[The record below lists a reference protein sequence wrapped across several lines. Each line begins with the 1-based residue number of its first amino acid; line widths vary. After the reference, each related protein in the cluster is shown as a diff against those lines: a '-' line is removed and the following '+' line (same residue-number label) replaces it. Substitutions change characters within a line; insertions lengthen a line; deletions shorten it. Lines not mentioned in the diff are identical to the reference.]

1 MTTFTANNER
11 VQFFINCSPKY
22 KAKDIKKAKFK
33 RLEQLEENLF
43 QQNIFMSKLFPS
55 KQFLIL
61 EQIIYWINKN
71 DGICKFGTDK
81 LIQSIQDNI
90 DVSVSVRTV
99 RNAIKALKL
108 TNQFIVT
115 RLQSN
120 RCNNGK
126 YVIVDMKHENFK
138 EILKEVFLLSDD
150 KIAQQ
155 IAQQDSKK
163 NSDEA
168 LIRQQS
174 IDGNK
179 SSNLTIFKTSNTNN
193 NIYKA
198 IQQDIEEDLLKNN
211 NREYVTKFATNDY
224 QVKFYDLVDMMPF
237 PEQIMENKAIL
248 ALRIGSD
255 ATSKTF
261 VKAKDLIVHM
271 ALRINEGYTYDNVVA
286 AFTKGL
292 YKAMEYQSPKKPVT
306 KSAEVPAYFSYN
318 WIEKKNS
325 NKN

>member
-1 MTTFTANNER
+1 MITFTANNQR
-11 VQFFINCSPKY
+11 IQFFINCSTKY
-22 KAKDIKKAKFK
+22 TAKEIKKAKYQ
-33 RLEQLEENLF
+33 RLKKLEEDLF
-43 QQNIFMSKLFPS
+43 QQNIFMSELFPS

-71 DGICKFGTDK
+71 NGLCKFGTDK

-126 YVIVDMKHENFK
+126 YVIVDMEHENFK

-150 KIAQQ
+150 KIAHQFAHQ
-155 IAQQDSKK
+155 KTEK

-168 LIRQQS
+168 LVQQQS
-174 IDGNK
+174 IDENK
-179 SSNLTIFKTSNTNN
+179 SSNLNIFFKTSNTNN

-198 IQQDIEEDLLKNN
+198 IQQDIEEDVLKNN
-211 NREYVTKFATNDY
+211 NREYVAKFATNTY
-224 QVKFYDLVDMMPF
+224 QLKFYDLVDMMPF
-237 PEQIMENKAIL
+237 PEQIMENKAVL

-261 VKAKDLIVHM
+261 VKAKGLIVHM

-292 YKAMEYQSPKKPVT
+292 YNAMQYQSIKQPVI
-306 KSAEVPAYFSYN
+306 KSAEVPVPVVSHYN
-318 WIEKKNS
+318 WLKKS
-325 NKN
+325 N

>member
-1 MTTFTANNER
+1 MTTYTANNQR
-11 VQFFINCSPKY
+11 IQFFINCSTNY
-22 KAKDIKKAKFK
+22 TANEIKETKSQ
-33 RLEQLEENLF
+33 RLKKLEADLR
-43 QQNIFMSKLFPS
+43 QQNIFMNELFPS
-55 KQFLIL
+55 KQFLVL

-71 DGICKFGTDK
+71 SGICKFGTDK

-90 DVSVSVRTV
+90 NVSVSVRTV
-99 RNAIKALKL
+99 RNAIKAMKL

-150 KIAQQ
+150 KIAHQFAHQ
-155 IAQQDSKK
+155 KTEK

-168 LIRQQS
+168 LVQQQS
-174 IDGNK
+174 IEENK
-179 SSNLTIFKTSNTNN
+179 SSNLTIFKTSNINN

-198 IQQDIEEDLLKNN
+198 IQQEIEEDVLKNN
-211 NREYVTKFATNDY
+211 NREYVAKFATNDY
-224 QVKFYDLVDMMPF
+224 QLKFYDLVDMLPL
-237 PEQIMENKAIL
+237 PQQIMENKAVI

-261 VKAKDLIVHM
+261 VKAKRLIMHM
-271 ALRINEGYTYDNVVA
+271 AVQIKDGYTYDNVVA

-292 YKAMEYQSPKKPVT
+292 YNAMQYKPIKNATVS
-306 KSAEVPAYFSYN
+306 KEVSIFARYN
-318 WIEKKNS
+318 WLKK
-325 NKN
+325 

>member
-1 MTTFTANNER
+1 MTTYTANNQR
-11 VQFFINCSPKY
+11 IQFFINCSTKY
-22 KAKDIKKAKFK
+22 TANEIKEAKSK
-33 RLEQLEENLF
+33 RLNQLKEDLL
-43 QQNIFMSKLFPS
+43 QQNVFMNELFPS
-55 KQFLIL
+55 KQFLVL

-71 DGICKFGTDK
+71 NGICKFGTDK

-90 DVSVSVRTV
+90 NVSVSIRTV
-99 RNAIKALKL
+99 RNAIKAMKL
-108 TNQFIVT
+108 TDQFIVT

-138 EILKEVFLLSDD
+138 EILKEVFLMSDD
-150 KIAQQ
+150 KIAHQFAHQ
-155 IAQQDSKK
+155 KSEK
-163 NSDEA
+163 STDEA
-168 LIRQQS
+168 LVQQQS
-174 IDGNK
+174 IDENK

-198 IQQDIEEDLLKNN
+198 IQQDIEEDVLKNN
-211 NREYVTKFATNDY
+211 NREYVEKFATNDY
-224 QVKFYDLVDMMPF
+224 QLKFYDLVEMMPF
-237 PEQIMENKAIL
+237 PEQIMANKAVL

-261 VKAKDLIVHM
+261 VKAKGLIVHM

-292 YKAMEYQSPKKPVT
+292 YNAMQYKTVKTAKVVSK
-306 KSAEVPAYFSYN
+306 EVPTFIHFN
-318 WIEKKNS
+318 WLRKE
-325 NKN
+325 

>member
-1 MTTFTANNER
+1 MTTYTANNQR
-11 VQFFINCSPKY
+11 IQFFINYSTKHSANEI
-22 KAKDIKKAKFK
+22 KEAKSQRLKK
-33 RLEQLEENLF
+33 LEGDLC
-43 QQNIFMSKLFPS
+43 QQNVFMNELFPS
-55 KQFLIL
+55 KQFLVL

-71 DGICKFGTDK
+71 NGICKFGTDK

-90 DVSVSVRTV
+90 NVSVSVRTV
-99 RNAIKALKL
+99 RNAMKAMKL
-108 TNQFIVT
+108 TDQFIVT

-138 EILKEVFLLSDD
+138 EILKEVFLMSDD
-150 KIAQQ
+150 KIAHQFAHQ
-155 IAQQDSKK
+155 KSEKSA
-163 NSDEA
+163 DEA
-168 LIRQQS
+168 LVQQQS
-174 IDGNK
+174 IDENK

-198 IQQDIEEDLLKNN
+198 VQQEIEEDLLKNN
-211 NREYVTKFATNDY
+211 NREYVKKFATNDY
-224 QVKFYDLVDMMPF
+224 QLKFYDLVEIMPF
-237 PEQIMENKAIL
+237 PEQIMANKAVL

-292 YKAMEYQSPKKPVT
+292 YNAMQYKTIKPQVVA
-306 KSAEVPAYFSYN
+306 KEVPIFALYN
-318 WIEKKNS
+318 WLAE
-325 NKN
+325 

>member
-1 MTTFTANNER
+1 MNE
-11 VQFFINCSPKY
+11 
-22 KAKDIKKAKFK
+22 
-33 RLEQLEENLF
+33 
-43 QQNIFMSKLFPS
+43 LFPS
-55 KQFLIL
+55 KQFLVL

-71 DGICKFGTDK
+71 NGICKFGTDK

-90 DVSVSVRTV
+90 NVSVSVRTV
-99 RNAIKALKL
+99 RNAIKAMKL

-138 EILKEVFLLSDD
+138 EILKEVFLMSDD
-150 KIAQQ
+150 KIAHQFAHQ
-155 IAQQDSKK
+155 KSEKSI
-163 NSDEA
+163 DEA
-168 LIRQQS
+168 LVQQQS
-174 IDGNK
+174 IDENK

-198 IQQDIEEDLLKNN
+198 VQQEIEEDLLKNN
-211 NREYVTKFATNDY
+211 NREYVEKFATNDY
-224 QVKFYDLVDMMPF
+224 QLKFYDLVEMMPF
-237 PEQIMENKAIL
+237 PEQIMANKAVL

-261 VKAKDLIVHM
+261 VKAKGLIVHM

-292 YKAMEYQSPKKPVT
+292 YNAMQYQSIKQPVIT
-306 KSAEVPAYFSYN
+306 SVEVPVVFARYN
-318 WIEKKNS
+318 WLEEK
-325 NKN
+325 

>member
-1 MTTFTANNER
+1 MTTYIANNQR
-11 VQFFINCSPKY
+11 IQFFINCSTKY
-22 KAKDIKKAKFK
+22 TANEIKEAKSK
-33 RLEQLEENLF
+33 RLNQLKEDLL
-43 QQNIFMSKLFPS
+43 QQNVFMNELFPS
-55 KQFLIL
+55 KQFLVL

-71 DGICKFGTDK
+71 NGICKFGTDK

-90 DVSVSVRTV
+90 NVSVSVRTV
-99 RNAIKALKL
+99 RNAIKAMKL

-138 EILKEVFLLSDD
+138 EILKEVFLMSDD
-150 KIAQQ
+150 KIAHQFAHQ
-155 IAQQDSKK
+155 KSEKSI
-163 NSDEA
+163 DEA
-168 LIRQQS
+168 LVQQQS
-174 IDGNK
+174 IDENK

-198 IQQDIEEDLLKNN
+198 VQQEIEEDLLKNN
-211 NREYVTKFATNDY
+211 NREYVEKFATNDY
-224 QVKFYDLVDMMPF
+224 QLKFYDLVEMMPF
-237 PEQIMENKAIL
+237 PKQIMANKAVL

-255 ATSKTF
+255 ANSKTF

-292 YKAMEYQSPKKPVT
+292 YNAMQYQSIKQPVIT
-306 KSAEVPAYFSYN
+306 SVEVPVVFARYN
-318 WIEKKNS
+318 WLEEK
-325 NKN
+325 

>member
-1 MTTFTANNER
+1 MTTYTANNQR
-11 VQFFINCSPKY
+11 IQFFINCSTKY
-22 KAKDIKKAKFK
+22 TANEIKEAKSL
-33 RLEQLEENLF
+33 RLKNLEADLR
-43 QQNIFMSKLFPS
+43 QQNVFMNELFPS
-55 KQFLIL
+55 KQFLVL

-71 DGICKFGTDK
+71 NGICKFGTDK

-90 DVSVSVRTV
+90 NVSVSVRTV
-99 RNAIKALKL
+99 RNAIKAMKL

-138 EILKEVFLLSDD
+138 EILKEVFLMSDD
-150 KIAQQ
+150 KIAHQFAHQ
-155 IAQQDSKK
+155 KSEKSI
-163 NSDEA
+163 DEA
-168 LIRQQS
+168 LVQQQS
-174 IDGNK
+174 IDENK

-198 IQQDIEEDLLKNN
+198 IQQDIEEDVLKNN
-211 NREYVTKFATNDY
+211 NREYVEKFATNDY
-224 QVKFYDLVDMMPF
+224 QLKFYDLVEMMPF
-237 PEQIMENKAIL
+237 PEQIMANKAVL

-261 VKAKDLIVHM
+261 VKAKGLIVHM

-292 YKAMEYQSPKKPVT
+292 YNAMQYKTVKTAKVVSK
-306 KSAEVPAYFSYN
+306 EVPTFIHFN
-318 WIEKKNS
+318 WLRKE
-325 NKN
+325 

>member
-1 MTTFTANNER
+1 MTTYTANNQR
-11 VQFFINCSPKY
+11 IQFFINCSTKY
-22 KAKDIKKAKFK
+22 TANEIKEAKSL
-33 RLEQLEENLF
+33 RLKNLEADLR
-43 QQNIFMSKLFPS
+43 QQNVFMNELFPS
-55 KQFLIL
+55 KQFLVL

-71 DGICKFGTDK
+71 NGICKFGTDK

-90 DVSVSVRTV
+90 NVSVSVRTV
-99 RNAIKALKL
+99 RNAIKAMKL

-138 EILKEVFLLSDD
+138 EILKEVFLMSDD
-150 KIAQQ
+150 KIAHQFAHQ
-155 IAQQDSKK
+155 KSEKSI
-163 NSDEA
+163 DEA
-168 LIRQQS
+168 LVQQQS
-174 IDGNK
+174 IDENK

-198 IQQDIEEDLLKNN
+198 IQQDIEEDVLKNN
-211 NREYVTKFATNDY
+211 NREYVEKFATNDY
-224 QVKFYDLVDMMPF
+224 QLKFYDLVEMMPF
-237 PEQIMENKAIL
+237 PEQIMANKAVL

-271 ALRINEGYTYDNVVA
+271 ALRINEGYTYDNLVA

-292 YKAMEYQSPKKPVT
+292 YNAMRYKSVT
-306 KSAEVPAYFSYN
+306 PATVESREVPVFVRFD
-318 WIEKKNS
+318 WLRKE
-325 NKN
+325 

>member
-1 MTTFTANNER
+1 MTTYTANNQR
-11 VQFFINCSPKY
+11 IQFFINCSTKY
-22 KAKDIKKAKFK
+22 TANEIKEAKSK
-33 RLEQLEENLF
+33 RLNQLKEDLL
-43 QQNIFMSKLFPS
+43 QQNVFMNELFPS
-55 KQFLIL
+55 KQFLVL

-71 DGICKFGTDK
+71 NGICKFGTDK

-90 DVSVSVRTV
+90 NVSVSVRTV
-99 RNAIKALKL
+99 RNAIKAMKL

-138 EILKEVFLLSDD
+138 EILKEVFLMSDD
-150 KIAQQ
+150 KIAHQFAHQ
-155 IAQQDSKK
+155 KSEKSI
-163 NSDEA
+163 DEA
-168 LIRQQS
+168 LVQQQS
-174 IDGNK
+174 IDENK

-198 IQQDIEEDLLKNN
+198 VQQEIEEDLLKNN
-211 NREYVTKFATNDY
+211 NREYVEKFATNDY
-224 QVKFYDLVDMMPF
+224 QLKFYDLVEMMPF
-237 PEQIMENKAIL
+237 PEQIMANKAVL

-261 VKAKDLIVHM
+261 VKAKGLIVHM

-292 YKAMEYQSPKKPVT
+292 YNAMQYQSIKQPVIT
-306 KSAEVPAYFSYN
+306 SVEVPVVFARYN
-318 WIEKKNS
+318 WLEEK
-325 NKN
+325 

>member
-1 MTTFTANNER
+1 MTTYTANNQR
-11 VQFFINCSPKY
+11 IQLFINCSTKY
-22 KAKDIKKAKFK
+22 TAKEIKEAKYQ
-33 RLEQLEENLF
+33 RLKKLEEDLL
-43 QQNIFMSKLFPS
+43 QQNVFMNELFPS
-55 KQFLIL
+55 KQYLVL

-71 DGICKFGTDK
+71 NGICKFGTDK

-108 TNQFIVT
+108 TKQFIVT
-115 RLQSN
+115 GLQSN

-155 IAQQDSKK
+155 FAQQESKK
-163 NSDEA
+163 NSDEP
-168 LIRQQS
+168 LVQQQS
-174 IDGNK
+174 IDENK
-179 SSNLTIFKTSNTNN
+179 SSNLNIFKTSNTNN

-198 IQQDIEEDLLKNN
+198 IQQDIEEDVLKNN
-211 NREYVTKFATNDY
+211 NREYVAKFATNDY
-224 QVKFYDLVDMMPF
+224 QLKFYDLVEMLPL
-237 PEQIMENKAIL
+237 PQQIVENKAVL
-248 ALRIGSD
+248 ALRIGSE

-261 VKAKDLIVHM
+261 VKAKGLIVHM

-292 YKAMEYQSPKKPVT
+292 YNAIQYKSVKPVT
-306 KSAEVPAYFSYN
+306 IESKEVSAFVRFDWLRKE
-318 WIEKKNS
+318 
-325 NKN
+325 

>member
-1 MTTFTANNER
+1 MTTYTANNQR
-11 VQFFINCSPKY
+11 IQFFINCSTKY
-22 KAKDIKKAKFK
+22 TANEIKEAKSK
-33 RLEQLEENLF
+33 RLNQLKEDLL
-43 QQNIFMSKLFPS
+43 QQNVFMNELFPS
-55 KQFLIL
+55 KQFLVL

-71 DGICKFGTDK
+71 NGICKFGTDK

-90 DVSVSVRTV
+90 NVSVSVRTV
-99 RNAIKALKL
+99 RNAIKAMKL

-138 EILKEVFLLSDD
+138 EILKEVFLMSDD
-150 KIAQQ
+150 KIAHQFAHQ
-155 IAQQDSKK
+155 KSEKSI
-163 NSDEA
+163 DEA
-168 LIRQQS
+168 LVQQQS
-174 IDGNK
+174 IDENK

-198 IQQDIEEDLLKNN
+198 VQQEIEEDLLKNN
-211 NREYVTKFATNDY
+211 NREYVEKFATNDY
-224 QVKFYDLVDMMPF
+224 QLKFYDLVEMMPF
-237 PEQIMENKAIL
+237 PKQIMANKAVL

-255 ATSKTF
+255 ANSKTF

-292 YKAMEYQSPKKPVT
+292 YNAIQYKPIKIATVS
-306 KSAEVPAYFSYN
+306 KEVPVFAHYN
-318 WIEKKNS
+318 WLKK
-325 NKN
+325 

>member
-1 MTTFTANNER
+1 MTTYAANNQR
-11 VQFFINCSPKY
+11 VQFFINCSTKY
-22 KAKDIKKAKFK
+22 TAKEIKDAKYQ
-33 RLEQLEENLF
+33 RLKTLEEDLF
-43 QQNIFMSKLFPS
+43 QQNIFMSELFPS

-150 KIAQQ
+150 KIAHQFAHQ
-155 IAQQDSKK
+155 KTEK
-163 NSDEA
+163 NSDKV
-168 LIRQQS
+168 LVQQQS

-198 IQQDIEEDLLKNN
+198 IQQDIEEDVLKNN

-237 PEQIMENKAIL
+237 PEQIMENKAVL

-261 VKAKDLIVHM
+261 VKAKGLIVHM

-292 YKAMEYQSPKKPVT
+292 YNALQYQSIQQPVNT
-306 KSAEVPAYFSYN
+306 SAEVPVVSHYN
-318 WIEKKNS
+318 WLKKS
-325 NKN
+325 NRD